1 MEAPRLTAVVVLP
14 TPPFW
19 FATARTLPMPGLK
32 LRGGPVGRACG
43 VCSLLNGV
51 VLRAFTTSNEGW
63 PDLAVSSQGGST
75 RNGAISDVSSG
86 TPLPRQDPIRPPAR
100 SSTERPLHRHPG
112 PPRKA
117 LRRGRHLAEHVQRAV
132 AGRWERLDRNHV
144 LESKT
149 HFVCRPPP
157 EPQCV
162 GANPPLPDNQHA
174 GRTKQR
180 RRVLHEHGQR
190 RHRPGGHRLI
200 GLPSTAERNGQPR
213 PLLRPRNDTARIRDL
228 RR

>member
-32 LRGGPVGRACG
+32 LRGGPVGRAC
-43 VCSLLNGV
+43 L
-51 VLRAFTTSNEGW
+51 VLFASERLGPACVYGSNEGW
-63 PDLAVSSQGGST
+63 GGLVGGST
-75 RNGAISDVSSG
+75 RNGDIAAALYG
-86 TPLPRQDPIRPPAR
+86 TPSLLVVRARPA
-100 SSTERPLHRHPG
+100 ERPLHRHPG
-112 PPRKA
+112 PPRKP
-117 LRRGRHLAEHVQRAV
+117 LGRGRHLAEHVEMTV
-132 AGRWERLDRNHV
+132 TGPGERLDRTNV
-144 LESKT
+144 LER
-149 HFVCRPPP
+149 HPHLGCRPPP
-157 EPQCV
+157 EPQFV
-162 GANPPLPDNQHA
+162 GANPPLPGNQHP

-213 PLLRPRNDTARIRDL
+213 PLLRPRNDTARIRDP
-228 RR
+228 